1 MRELDGD
8 IVLYLMAKLKE
19 AHPFTI
25 SRLLLL
31 LDLESL
37 RATGRRAT
45 GFKYV
50 FLPGGFYI
58 DGLPPLLE
66 SLPQVEKVVIEDGEG
81 RPVRGFFR
89 LKGEVSPRVPEG
101 IKGILDRLLEETEGL
116 GDQELNEL
124 VLGREEYRQLLSGS
138 LPGWEGGG

>member
-1 MRELDGD
+1 MKELDEN
-8 IVLYLMAKLKE
+8 IVLYLLGKLKE
-19 AHPFTI
+19 AHPFVI

-31 LDLESL
+31 LDLEHL
-37 RATGRRAT
+37 KETGKRAT

-66 SLPQVEKVVIEDGEG
+66 SLPGVEKVVIEDEQG

-89 LKGEVSPRVPEG
+89 LKGEASPKLPG
-101 IKGILDRLLEETEGL
+101 TIAGILDRLIEDTKGLE
-116 GDQELNEL
+116 DQELNQL
-124 VLGREEYRQLLSGS
+124 VLGREEYRKLLSGS
-138 LPGWEGGG
+138 LPGWEAR